1 MARHPFGPQARRRA
15 RNRTYTVLGL
25 FVVVVVIAF
34 IYGPFG
40 ADAGDEDKTVDNGFT
55 AGPDTD
61 VVVPKVNNTAA
72 FVPQLSEEPAA
83 FVPPAE
89 VAVPEPDVPEIVPV
103 PEPEPTV
110 EANPDAG
117 GLIAEATAFIK
128 ESPSKIIEARDSL
141 NRALRMPMSAQQRAY
156 VKAQLSDLADKWL
169 LTRTVLPNDPLCE
182 NYRVR
187 GGDLLTKIG
196 DRYKVP
202 YEILMTINNIAR
214 PQDLRAGEPIKV
226 INGPFRA
233 TIYRSTFTM
242 DVYLQNTFV
251 RSFRV
256 GLGKAGHETPTGLW
270 RVKPDGK
277 LVKPIWTDPADGRTY
292 HPEDPD
298 YPLGSRWIALEGL
311 TGAAK
316 YRVGFAI
323 HGTKEPEQ
331 IGTAGSAGCIRM
343 HNGDAVLV
351 YNMMFPGFS
360 QVEVVD

>member
-1 MARHPFGPQARRRA
+1 
-15 RNRTYTVLGL
+15 LGL
-25 FVVVVVIAF
+25 LIVVVVIAF
-34 IYGPFG
+34 VYGPFG
-40 ADAGDEDKTVDNGFT
+40 ADAGDEDKAVENEYT
-55 AGPDTD
+55 ADLSTD
-61 VVVPKVNNTAA
+61 VVVPKASDTAA
-72 FVPQLSEEPAA
+72 FVPQPREESVAS
-83 FVPPAE
+83 VPPAE
-89 VAVPEPDVPEIVPV
+89 VVVTAPEMQETVPVSV
-103 PEPEPTV
+103 PEPEPEPKPTV

-117 GLIAEATAFIK
+117 ELIAEATALIK
-128 ESPSKIIEARDSL
+128 KSPGKIIEVRDTL
-141 NRALRMPMSAQQRAY
+141 NRALRMPMSVQQRTH
-156 VKAQLSDLADKWL
+156 VKAQLSALADKWL

-182 NYRVR
+182 NYQVR
-187 GGDLLTKIG
+187 SGDLLTKIG

-202 YEILMTINNIAR
+202 YEILMTINKIAR

-233 TIYRSTFTM
+233 TVYRSTFTM

-256 GLGKAGHETPTGLW
+256 GLGKPGHETPTGLW

-343 HNGDAVLV
+343 HNGDAILV

>member
-1 MARHPFGPQARRRA
+1 
-15 RNRTYTVLGL
+15 LGL
-25 FVVVVVIAF
+25 LVVVVVIAF

-40 ADAGDEDKTVDNGFT
+40 ADAGDEDKAVESTYT
-55 AGPDTD
+55 ADLNTEVVLPVVNDTA
-61 VVVPKVNNTAA
+61 T
-72 FVPQLSEEPAA
+72 FVPQPSEEPVA

-89 VAVPEPDVPEIVPV
+89 VAVTQLDVPEIVPV
-103 PEPEPTV
+103 PEPTV
-110 EANPDAG
+110 EANQDAG
-117 GLIAEATAFIK
+117 ELIAEATALIK
-128 ESPSKIIEARDSL
+128 KSPSKIIEARDTL
-141 NRALRMPMSAQQRAY
+141 NRALRMPMSVKQRAY

-169 LTRTVLPNDPLCE
+169 LTRTILPGDTLCE
-182 NYRVR
+182 TYHVKR
-187 GGDLLTKIG
+187 GDLLKSIG
-196 DRYKVP
+196 DRHKVP
-202 YEILMTINNIAR
+202 YEILMTINNIGR

-226 INGPFRA
+226 IHGPFRA
-233 TIYRSTFTM
+233 TVYRSTFTM

-256 GLGKAGHETPTGLW
+256 GLGKVGHETPTGLW
-270 RVKPDGK
+270 RIKPDGK
-277 LVKPIWTDPADGRTY
+277 SVKPIWTNPADGRTY

-343 HNGDAVLV
+343 HNGDAILV